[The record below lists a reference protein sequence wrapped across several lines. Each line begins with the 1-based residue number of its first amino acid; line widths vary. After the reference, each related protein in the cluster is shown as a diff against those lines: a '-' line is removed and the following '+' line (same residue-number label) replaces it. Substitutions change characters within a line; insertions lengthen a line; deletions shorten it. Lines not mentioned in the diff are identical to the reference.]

1 VADRPVR
8 SFVGLVV
15 LLTCGQCLAV
25 VFQAVV
31 PVLPRISEYFGGG
44 PAGIFAAQ
52 MMMTL
57 PSIGLIFGPVIAGW
71 CARRLGSRAV
81 LLAALGLFGLL
92 GMAGLFISDR
102 TTLLASRLALGLAGG
117 GIATGSIAL
126 ISERWDGTER
136 ARMVGLHSGFSSA
149 FGLLFLLLSGVIA
162 ELGNWRT
169 PFAIYGIAFV
179 FLVAGAL
186 SLDPTPVTERS
197 RAGDRRADLA
207 PLWWVFLA
215 IVALWTVA
223 WMTNAQTSFLLSE
236 DGFTGPKIQSR
247 VISASLAT
255 NMIVGWNYGAIGRR
269 LAPSTILALC
279 LAAMSAGITTI
290 GLSHGPVT
298 VAIGCRLTGAAVGA
312 LGPYFFTFISERIA
326 PESRGQAIGLAYAC
340 MFVGDFFNPL
350 VMTPLHA
357 AMGIHNAFIVVGL
370 TLAAITAASAMLRLK
385 PASL

>member
-1 VADRPVR
+1 VR

-15 LLTCGQCLAV
+15 LLTCGQTLAI

-31 PVLPRISEYFGGG
+31 PVLPRIAEYFGGG
-44 PAGIFAAQ
+44 PTGIFAAQ

-57 PSIGLIFGPVIAGW
+57 PSLGLIFGPVIAGW
-71 CARRLGSRAV
+71 CSRRFGSRTV
-81 LLAALGLFGLL
+81 LLVALGLFGLL
-92 GMAGLFISDR
+92 GMAGLVISDR

-126 ISERWDGTER
+126 ISERWDGAER

-169 PFAIYGIAFV
+169 PFAIYGIAFI

-186 SLDPTPVTERS
+186 SLDRAPAVERAS
-197 RAGDRRADLA
+197 SGGRRADLA

-236 DGFTGPKIQSR
+236 DGFTSPGIQSR

-255 NMIVGWNYGAIGRR
+255 NMVVGWNYGAIRRR

-290 GLSHGPVT
+290 GLSNGPIA
-298 VAIGCRLTGAAVGA
+298 VAVGCGLTGAAVGA
-312 LGPYFFTFISERIA
+312 LGPFFFTFITERVT
-326 PESRGQAIGLAYAC
+326 PELRGQAIGLAYAC
-340 MFVGDFFNPL
+340 MFVGDFVNPV

-357 AMGIHNAFIVVGL
+357 ALGIHSAFIAVGM
-370 TLAAITAASAMLRLK
+370 TLIAATVASAMLRLR
-385 PASL
+385 PARA

>member
-1 VADRPVR
+1 VTDRPFR
-8 SFVGLVV
+8 SCVSLVV
-15 LLTCGQCLAV
+15 LLTCGQCLAL
-25 VFQAVV
+25 VFQTVV
-31 PVLPRISEYFGGG
+31 PVLPRIAEYFGGG
-44 PAGIFAAQ
+44 PTGIFAAQ

-57 PSIGLIFGPVIAGW
+57 PSIGLIFGPLIAGW
-71 CARRLGSRAV
+71 SARRFGSRSV

-102 TTLLASRLALGLAGG
+102 TVLLASRLALGLAGG
-117 GIATGSIAL
+117 GIATSSIAL

-149 FGLLFLLLSGVIA
+149 FGLIFLLLSGVIA

-186 SLDPTPVTERS
+186 SLDPTPVAQRS
-197 RAGDRRADLA
+197 RVGGRHADLV

-236 DGFTGPKIQSR
+236 DGFTSPKMQSR

-255 NMIVGWNYGAIGRR
+255 NMIVGWNYGAIRRR
-269 LAPSTILALC
+269 LSPPTVLALC
-279 LAAMSAGITTI
+279 LAAMSGGITTV
-290 GLSHGPVT
+290 GLSSRPAE
-298 VAIGCRLTGAAVGA
+298 VAIGCGLTGAAVGA
-312 LGPYFFTFISERIA
+312 LGPFFFTFIGERVA
-326 PESRGQAIGLAYAC
+326 PELRGQAIGLAYAC
-340 MFVGDFFNPL
+340 MFVGDFVNPV

-357 AMGIHNAFIVVGL
+357 ALGIHGAFIAVGM
-370 TLAAITAASAMLRLK
+370 TLIAATVGSAALRLR
-385 PASL
+385 PARA

>member
-1 VADRPVR
+1 MADRPVR

-15 LLTCGQCLAV
+15 LLTCGQTLAI
-25 VFQAVV
+25 VFQTVV

-44 PAGIFAAQ
+44 QTGIFAAQ

-57 PSIGLIFGPVIAGW
+57 PSIGLIFGPIIAGW
-71 CARRLGSRAV
+71 CARQFGARAV
-81 LLAALGLFGLL
+81 LLVALGLFGLL
-92 GMAGLFISDR
+92 GMAGLVISDR
-102 TTLLASRLALGLAGG
+102 TLLLASRLALGLAGG
-117 GIATGSIAL
+117 GIATASIAL

-179 FLVAGAL
+179 FLIAGAV
-186 SLDPTPVTERS
+186 SLDPAPPREERAS
-197 RAGDRRADLA
+197 NGRRADLA

-215 IVALWTVA
+215 IVALWTAA

-236 DGFTGPKIQSR
+236 DGFTSPKIQSR

-255 NMIVGWNYGAIGRR
+255 NMIVGWNYGAIRRR
-269 LAPSTILALC
+269 LASSTILALC

-290 GLSHGPVT
+290 GLSNGPCA
-298 VAIGCRLTGAAVGA
+298 VAIGCGITGAAVGA
-312 LGPYFFTFISERIA
+312 LGPFFFTFISERVP
-326 PESRGQAIGLAYAC
+326 PELRGQAIGLAYAC
-340 MFVGDFFNPL
+340 MFVGDFVNPV

-357 AMGIHNAFIVVGL
+357 ALGIHSAFVAVGL
-370 TLAAITAASAMLRLK
+370 VLVVVTIASTVLYQK
-385 PASL
+385 PASA